1 MTCNGHLAVRGAATI
16 LFALAA
22 IVDARGEL
30 VVVGDSTP
38 GTAAYGSPALRES
51 GPAMG
56 VPVAWDALNRQGLGC
71 TATGVT
77 KYVLDDTDDPLPV
90 PVGVLDIAEEMRPL
104 RAPVV
109 DAVGGCAYY
118 ATVGD
123 PAGIL
128 KIAFGAPNDPPV
140 LVGTLTLEPGEGNVA
155 SAAIDEASGYA
166 YFGTDTAPG
175 RIVKVRLGTAD
186 EAPARVGALAL
197 DAGEDRL
204 LCAVADPTAG
214 RAYFGSAS
222 SGRIVTVDFGEGDAP
237 PTRLGALELGEE
249 GLGLRAATFDVSS
262 ASALFVADAGRVIR
276 IATGGSSALPA
287 RISAFYYSEPG
298 AAFAVSSGVVDQASG
313 VSFVGMGRSRTETDC
328 YRGCLPPCPQWCITD
343 GTAYV
348 SLLHVAMREGMSVRG
363 SAQLVRTEVCI
374 GDYYHFCPRPPVP
387 SAVSVALDSETGN
400 AYVESGDALLRVGT
414 DSRGAL
420 RGSIASV
427 DRPLRPV
434 EVRFLSHEEGG
445 NLRFAI
451 YRRFVISEY
460 LSTVVTH
467 SYSLVWQSAEV
478 PNTARNAEVVVPM
491 SAGTPSAP
499 YLAPGSY
506 LLAWQTDSPLPV
518 GSLGELDSVYDSI
531 TLAQPF
537 ESYPESFSIRPSRTV
552 AEERGRWTQYLVA
565 DVSPPDIAIA
575 LDGVDIPNGGGP
587 VDFGVVDL
595 GGAPVRR
602 TLTVSNVGENLL
614 SVRFAD
620 TPDGF
625 WIGHSGTR
633 WIVPGASATFMLEL
647 QTWSEGMQSGNVTIE
662 TNDPDENPFKF
673 AVQGLVDGT
682 FLDARGLDFA
692 SVEPRRHGNAPLVLA
707 KTGATVFCDFGS
719 VAVYPDGGLRGI
731 AQIALLPPVGD
742 KAATVIDVPVAG
754 RLRYDAEGDSAS
766 TNHRVRLK
774 LAGRQ
779 SNGDGGRVAVALD
792 GARNVRTPLAVDPAA
807 ASLVDGKLSVAWTK
821 HGKGAVE
828 DSFDLGEP
836 HVVGFLIPN
845 GYFSEERGEF
855 VAEGDAPAR
864 VGGERWSGGAS
875 VGIVRVAQ
883 EATPGTFS
891 FLLENRS
898 RICLI
903 EGMYPSAETPS
914 YAAVV
919 DRVGEQTARD
929 FRSAGVRMAW
939 RK

>member
-1 MTCNGHLAVRGAATI
+1 LSLCGFLAAS
-16 LFALAA
+16 LALAGSA
-22 IVDARGEL
+22 RAQSEFEIIGDA
-30 VVVGDSTP
+30 TA
-38 GTAAYGSPALRES
+38 GTASYGLPALRES

-56 VPVAWDALNRQGLGC
+56 VPVAWDAVNRRGLGC
-71 TATGVT
+71 TPTGVT
-77 KYVLDDTDDPLPV
+77 KYVLDDTDDPMPV
-90 PVGVLDIAEEMRPL
+90 PVGVLDIAHEFLPL
-104 RAPVV
+104 RAAVV

-118 ATVGD
+118 AAAGD
-123 PAGIL
+123 PARIL

-140 LVGTLTLEPGEGNVA
+140 LVGTLTLAPGEGNVA
-155 SAAIDEASGYA
+155 SAVIDEASGYA
-166 YFGTDTAPG
+166 CFGTDTAPG
-175 RIVKVRLGTAD
+175 RIVKVRLGAAD
-186 EAPARVGALAL
+186 EAPTRVGALAL

-222 SGRIVTVDFGEGDAP
+222 SGKVVTIDMGEGDAP
-237 PTRLGALELGEE
+237 PTRLGALELGDE
-249 GLGLRAATFDVSS
+249 GMNLHAATIDVPS
-262 ASALFVADAGRVIR
+262 ASALFVAEAGRVIR
-276 IATGGSSALPA
+276 IATGGSSELPT
-287 RISAFYYSEPG
+287 RISAFYYGDPG
-298 AAFAVSSGVVDQASG
+298 TAFAISSGVVDPATG
-313 VSFVGMGRSRTETDC
+313 DAFVGMGRSRTETDC

-348 SLLHVAMREGMSVRG
+348 SLLHVAMREGMLVRG
-363 SAQLVRTEVCI
+363 SAQLVRAEVCI

-427 DRPLRPV
+427 DRPLCPL
-434 EVRFLSHEEGG
+434 EMRFLSHEADG

-467 SYSLVWQSAEV
+467 SHGLVWQSGEV
-478 PNTARNAEVVVPM
+478 PNTGQGSEVVVPM

-506 LLAWQTDSPLPV
+506 LLAWQTDSALPV
-518 GSLGELDSVYDSI
+518 GSLGELDSVHDSI

-537 ESYPESFSIRPSRTV
+537 ETSPESFSIRPSRTV
-552 AEERGRWTQYLVA
+552 AAEHGRWTQYLVA
-565 DVSPPDIAIA
+565 DPSPPDIAIA

-602 TLTVSNVGENLL
+602 TFTVSNVGENLL

-620 TPDGF
+620 APDGF
-625 WIGHSGTR
+625 RIGDSGTR

-673 AVQGLVDGT
+673 AVQGVVDGT

-754 RLRYDAEGDSAS
+754 RLRYDAEGDAAS
-766 TNHRVRLK
+766 TNHRVRLR
-774 LAGRQ
+774 LSGRR

-836 HVVGFLIPN
+836 RVVRCLIPN
-845 GYFSEERGEF
+845 GYFSEECGVF

-864 VGGERWSGGAS
+864 VGDERWSGGAS

-898 RICLI
+898 RICRI
-903 EGMYPSAETPS
+903 EGMYPSAEIPS
-914 YAAVV
+914 YASVV
-919 DRVGEQTARD
+919 DRVGEQTVRD